1 MMVKTM
7 PWKMDNGEEVVVLT
21 DGDATELDEEE
32 NGVDASGSG
41 DLHER
46 RGEQ

>member
-1 MMVKTM
+1 MMVKTTS
-7 PWKMDNGEEVVVLT
+7 WNMDNGEAVVVLT

-32 NGVDASGSG
+32 NGVDASGSS

-46 RGEQ
+46 RGER